1 MRSRTFCVIWA
12 TAAPARNRPASP
24 TKARAALLRRAMLA
38 HQQVCGGGR
47 RLNSRDARLNDEV
60 CGPMDPAAEHRI
72 PRGTR
77 ARAPAALEASDP
89 GSGGIAAQGRAASG
103 DIPRPLAPAAADQN
117 ARETWTRSCGEIQS
131 GRRSHHPWTERVRDV
146 GVSVAQHV
154 QNRAARGSTHWV
166 MDDAARRSLH
176 IIRVC
181 GGRHHQ
187 MGAIP
192 GLDDED
198 RGRAVPAVEYSTRGG
213 LRARGA
219 GELEVGDLPSGENY
233 DARATDA
240 GSTPRPIKRT
250 RHTNVRWQKLTA
262 GLRANAERA
271 PLAPSVGRG
280 ARTVGALRR
289 TAQAD
294 NGGRGRQG
302 SPRPRRRSRARSAER
317 ARRCGARSRRGP
329 QCVATSV
336 HLMDPRRPRP
346 RGGVS
351 WD

>member
-77 ARAPAALEASDP
+77 ARAPAALEASEP

-131 GRRSHHPWTERVRDV
+131 GRLSHHPWTERVRDV
-146 GVSVAQHV
+146 GVSAAQHV

-213 LRARGA
+213 LRARGG

-233 DARATDA
+233 DVRATDA

-271 PLAPSVGRG
+271 PLAGQARPPGG
-280 ARTVGALRR
+280 ARGCCKCSQPQSWATSPWHCCPCEPDTCPCDPYGDDANTAAHCRQQLDSRSPPCLYIDGLRR
-289 TAQAD
+289 CTC
-294 NGGRGRQG
+294 
-302 SPRPRRRSRARSAER
+302 PRCARA
-317 ARRCGARSRRGP
+317 
-329 QCVATSV
+329 
-336 HLMDPRRPRP
+336 
-346 RGGVS
+346 
-351 WD
+351 